1 MIQGIEFASE
11 AIRDQGFL
19 NLKIYD
25 SNPKGKDGI
34 PIIML
39 SADTTEDLAESF
51 EREMQRRSANCQY
64 WMELYDRGNKGKTI
78 NPFVKEGLGIS
89 KSDENAPSISGSSP
103 TTGNNK
109 DIISLSAENER
120 LKIQLEHKTREL
132 EDAQGTIVDL
142 EELLDELED
151 NESDPFE
158 SSLMNML
165 SGMMTKTPE
174 SLGGGDVMTALMK
187 IKSVS
192 PESEQLLIKLGN
204 MAESNPDQLKGFIT
218 QINSN
223 L

>member
-1 MIQGIEFASE
+1 
-11 AIRDQGFL
+11 
-19 NLKIYD
+19 
-25 SNPKGKDGI
+25 
-34 PIIML
+34 
-39 SADTTEDLAESF
+39 
-51 EREMQRRSANCQY
+51 
-64 WMELYDRGNKGKTI
+64 
-78 NPFVKEGLGIS
+78 
-89 KSDENAPSISGSSP
+89 
-103 TTGNNK
+103 
-109 DIISLSAENER
+109 
-120 LKIQLEHKTREL
+120 L

-142 EELLDELED
+142 EEMLDELED

-204 MAESNPDQLKGFIT
+204 LAESNPDQLKGFIT